1 MHTLKKQQGMATILL
16 VLLIGISV
24 MLVTATVAKTLV
36 TNRESGVAAHAQTNA
51 QLMGW
56 AGVSAFRQYLL
67 DQGKIQASNIVALN
81 GRSITLRSDPN
92 KKEIIAKNI
101 RVSGCTAAGADC
113 TVTANISSDNKTS
126 KAAATIE
133 ATYKIDLKNETVS
146 VTEDAVKASFGGDLT
161 FAGGTISAETP
172 NTAVVLNVDGD
183 VRINTDFKLKN
194 ISSLTLNST
203 GNVRIVCSAAE
214 CDKFNDFNINAK
226 GWVFISDGGNFGN
239 IYAEDYVKLRT
250 NVKAKNIFSAKD
262 VDLSLNSTAQN
273 IQAGGN
279 VDLSE
284 GAAAQ
289 NIEANGHVHLL
300 TKTSANNIQAR
311 GYVNIEL
318 DSTVNGWIK
327 SQGQDKYLG
336 YAVYVLSSSKVKGT
350 IYAKGDVRILLTAE
364 VKNIYATGDIEGLGT
379 TGSEYKK
386 QASIAELNFNPV
398 DINAISRYINDQL
411 GFETRVDVTK
421 YKDEAN
427 YIFNSSAGF
436 SRVFL
441 NKLKHPSLNQ
451 TYLYIDGKQY
461 ISDGASSELLGDGSA
476 FSLGKYHASGSSQ
489 TYIGAI
495 CRTLNSSNECSS
507 EIIGFLPRVSV
518 ENRTS
523 GLRAFEH
530 YGITNTWAMRSLLDK
545 SSINNATFAPGI
557 MYFDG
562 NLEVY
567 GYGNLE
573 SDATSNAFTNTF
585 LAEGSINASVS
596 SPRVYS
602 PYNVIRN
609 GTPALICNRTLKDT
623 GNNTA
628 DPALLSPQANAS
640 KYLIPTNLCKN
651 ENEFSY
657 SMNRDPAT
665 GLRTTVMIDGRD
677 KHGDPLPAK
686 AVPKLDLGYVALMS
700 NKTIRVMDCSQIF
713 GDVYARDTV
722 EVSAGCGWTSTNQAI
737 TGTIATQ
744 GVGSRVVG
752 NTFGTGTN
760 YVIPRD
766 GMTNAQGP
774 ATTETTTGP
783 FANSALLT
791 WSKYL

>member
-1 MHTLKKQQGMATILL
+1 MHTLQKQQGMATVLL
-16 VLLIGISV
+16 VLLIGITV
-24 MLVTATVAKTLV
+24 MLITASVAKTLV
-36 TNRESGVAAHAQTNA
+36 TNREAGVSAHAQTNA
-51 QLMGW
+51 QIMGW
-56 AGVSAFRQYLL
+56 AGVSAFRQYLM
-67 DQGKIQASNIVALN
+67 DQGLIQATNITALN
-81 GRSITLRSDPN
+81 GRSITLRSEAN

-101 RVSGCTAAGADC
+101 KVTGCLVAEADC
-113 TVTANISSDNKTS
+113 IVTASISSDNKTS
-126 KAAATIE
+126 KAATTIE
-133 ATYKIDLKNETVS
+133 ATYKIDLKNETV
-146 VTEDAVKASFGGDLT
+146 TIADEAIKASFGGDLT
-161 FAGGTISAETP
+161 FAGGTLSAETP
-172 NTAVVLNVDGD
+172 NANVVINVDGD
-183 VRINTDFKLKN
+183 VKINTDFKVKN
-194 ISSLTLNST
+194 ISSLTINST

-214 CDKFNDFNINAK
+214 CNKFQNFNINAQ
-226 GWVFISDGGNFGN
+226 GWVFISEGGNFGD
-239 IYAEDYVKLRT
+239 IYADKYVKLRT
-250 NVKAKNIFSAKD
+250 NVKAKNIFAGED

-284 GAAAQ
+284 GAKAQ
-289 NIEANGHVHLL
+289 NIAANGHVHLL
-300 TKTSANNIQAR
+300 TNTSANNIQAL

-327 SQGQDKYLG
+327 SKGNDKYLS
-336 YAVYVLSSSKVKGT
+336 YAVYVLSGSIVKGT

-364 VKNIYATGDIEGLGT
+364 AKNIYSTGSIDGLGKT
-379 TGSEYKK
+379 DNEYKN
-386 QASIAELNFNPV
+386 QTSIPELNFNPV
-398 DINAISRYINDQL
+398 DTTAVSKHISDQL

-436 SRVFL
+436 SRVYL

-451 TYLYIDGKQY
+451 TYLFLNGKQY
-461 ISDGASSELLGDGSA
+461 VSDGGTSLLMGDGSA
-476 FSLGKYHASGSSQ
+476 FYLGKYKTAGSSE

-495 CRTLNSSNECSS
+495 CTTINSSNECTS

-518 ENRTS
+518 KNRTT
-523 GLRAFEH
+523 GLSTIEH
-530 YGITNTWAMRSLLDK
+530 YGITNTWAVRAFLDK
-545 SSINNATFAPGI
+545 SSISNATLAPGI

-562 NLEVY
+562 NVELY

-573 SDATSNAFTNTF
+573 SDATSNAYTNTF
-585 LAEGSINASVS
+585 LAEGSIDASVS

-602 PYNVIRN
+602 PYNVVRE
-609 GTPALICNRTLKDT
+609 GTPSIICDRSLKDVS
-623 GNNTA
+623 NTLT
-628 DPALLSPQANAS
+628 DPNSLTPKANAS

-657 SMNRDPAT
+657 SMNRDPTT
-665 GLRTTVMIDGRD
+665 GQRTTVMIDGRD
-677 KHGDPLPAK
+677 KSGNRLPEK

-700 NKTIRVMDCSQIF
+700 NKTIRVMVCSQIF

-722 EVSAGCGWTSTNQAI
+722 EVSAGCGWTSTTQAI
-737 TGTIATQ
+737 TGTISTQ

-760 YVIPRD
+760 YVIPKD
-766 GMTNAQGP
+766 GLTNAQD
-774 ATTETTTGP
+774 ASTSTKTKGP
-783 FANSALLT
+783 FANSVTLK